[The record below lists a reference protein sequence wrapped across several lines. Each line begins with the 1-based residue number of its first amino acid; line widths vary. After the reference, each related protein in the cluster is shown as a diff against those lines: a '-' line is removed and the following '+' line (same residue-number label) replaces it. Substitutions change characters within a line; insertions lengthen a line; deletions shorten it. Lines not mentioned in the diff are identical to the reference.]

1 MALRLGFGPQD
12 WDLGLKARIWAS
24 RLRYGPVG
32 WGAVTK
38 KEEKEEKEKEKI
50 PLCEKRA
57 NLRPEGIEL
66 SSWSAVLNSGRAD
79 LWPERVDSGLQGLQ
93 RDDLRPERADFRFL
107 KANLMFER
115 ADLRPERAD
124 SLLEP
129 IAQGLYVVSN
139 NHCSALHEVEFE

>member
-1 MALRLGFGPQD
+1 M
-12 WDLGLKARIWAS
+12 
-24 RLRYGPVG
+24 
-32 WGAVTK
+32 
-38 KEEKEEKEKEKI
+38 
-50 PLCEKRA
+50 
-57 NLRPEGIEL
+57 
-66 SSWSAVLNSGRAD
+66 NSGRAD

-129 IAQGLYVVSN
+129 IAQGLYVVSDN
-139 NHCSALHEVEFE
+139 RCSALHEVEFE